1 MSYLWDVAC
10 LQTVPRAIEN
20 ESFVSTSCAVGLVD
34 GGRECYEHSV
44 VVNSWGEIL
53 VDGGVSPGLVQ
64 TILDL
69 DQVGLSRNQ
78 SPSLTNDRPYNLTQN
93 S

>member
-20 ESFVSTSCAVGLVD
+20 ETFVSTSCAVGLVD
-34 GGRECYEHSV
+34 GGRECYEYSL

-53 VDGGVSPGLVQ
+53 VDGGVSPELVS
-64 TILDL
+64 TTMGL
-69 DQVGLSRNQ
+69 DQIGGSRTKIQ
-78 SPSLTNDRPYNLTQN
+78 ILTNNRPYDLAEK

>member
-1 MSYLWDVAC
+1 M
-10 LQTVPRAIEN
+10 PRDIEN
-20 ESFVSTSCAVGLVD
+20 QTFVNTQYAVSLVD
-34 GGRECYEHSV
+34 GGGECYEHSLL
-44 VVNSWGEIL
+44 VNSWGEIL

>member
-1 MSYLWDVAC
+1 MKAAS
-10 LQTVPRAIEN
+10 LQRKPRAIEN
-20 ESFVSTSCAVGLVD
+20 AAFVIAPCSVSLVD
-34 GGRECYEHSV
+34 GGGECHGHSL
-44 VVNSWGEIL
+44 VVNPWGETL
-53 VDGGVSPGLVQ
+53 VDGRFSLGLVQ

-78 SPSLTNDRPYNLTQN
+78 SPSLTSDQPYDLTQN